1 MRIHIFIVGH
11 HCRNIKYAN
20 FNAFFFISD
29 AVAAESLSLYDGVD
43 DDELMAAAELVEST
57 ANNQQ
62 ADAVDVQECP
72 LTDDEIISAAC
83 QYLPYSNL
91 IHYSLI

>member
-1 MRIHIFIVGH
+1 LRIHIFIVGH

-29 AVAAESLSLYDGVD
+29 AVAAESLYDEVD
-43 DDELMAAAELVEST
+43 DDQLMAAAELAEST

-62 ADAVDVQECP
+62 ADAVDVQQCP
-72 LTDDEIISAAC
+72 LTDSQIISDTC
-83 QYLPYSNL
+83 KYLPYSNL